1 MVGEKK
7 KAALVRTTEDFAS
20 RTSIHG
26 VAYVFDRQHSLADR
40 VLWILVVTSFL
51 LLAGYFTTKI
61 WTQWRDEQVTQLSLT
76 TFVIISIIN
85 LKKELYSLHSNTFDD
100 DTRFSSQYI

>member
-1 MVGEKK
+1 MVAVRE

-26 VAYVFDRQHSLADR
+26 VAYVFDREHGLADR

-51 LLAGYFTTKI
+51 LLASYFTARS
-61 WTQWRDEQVTQLSLT
+61 WTQWRDEQVTQLILA
-76 TFVIISIIN
+76 TFVFVSIIIS
-85 LKKELYSLHSNTFDD
+85 
-100 DTRFSSQYI
+100 

>member
-1 MVGEKK
+1 MNMVAQFKFASHPIQLPFLKGKLLQEMVGEKK

-26 VAYVFDRQHSLADR
+26 VAYVFDREHSLVDR

-51 LLAGYFTTKI
+51 LLTGFFTAKI
-61 WTQWRDEQVTQLSLT
+61 WTQWRDEQVRQLLLS
-76 TFVIISIIN
+76 
-85 LKKELYSLHSNTFDD
+85 Y
-100 DTRFSSQYI
+100 Q